1 MSRDRNRR
9 FPGDTKALSIC
20 TREENTQFFFVNFL
34 LTVLICPEIIF
45 AFLGTF
51 GDYTYIKIY
60 PHLSVQL
67 DEFGQME
74 TVT

>member
-1 MSRDRNRR
+1 MYK
-9 FPGDTKALSIC
+9 GGEHAI
-20 TREENTQFFFVNFL
+20 FFFVNFL

-45 AFLGTF
+45 AFWGTF

-60 PHLSVQL
+60 PCLSVQL
-67 DEFGQME
+67 DEFGQMD